1 MSFIT
6 NTFLFFINTIFPFL
20 GEFFGKLTALASES
34 YINILDYVSLA
45 NTYDPIKYVNLYT
58 GISDYL
64 TPIDMPYPELMQ
76 TILMPVVSL
85 LKGILTFLPNDC
97 PFVIALLLLF
107 FVFGIG
113 ISVVKFFVN
122 LF

>member
-6 NTFLFFINTIFPFL
+6 NTFLFFINNVFPFL
-20 GEFFGKLTALASES
+20 GELFGKLTALASES
-34 YINILDYVSLA
+34 YLNILDYVSLA
-45 NTYDPIKYVNLYT
+45 DSYTPIKFVNLYS
-58 GISDYL
+58 GVSDFL
-64 TPIDMPYPELMQ
+64 SPIETPFPELFQ
-76 TILMPVVSL
+76 AILTPVVSL
-85 LKGILTFLPNDC
+85 VKGILMFLPNDC

-113 ISVVKFFVN
+113 ISIVKFFVN